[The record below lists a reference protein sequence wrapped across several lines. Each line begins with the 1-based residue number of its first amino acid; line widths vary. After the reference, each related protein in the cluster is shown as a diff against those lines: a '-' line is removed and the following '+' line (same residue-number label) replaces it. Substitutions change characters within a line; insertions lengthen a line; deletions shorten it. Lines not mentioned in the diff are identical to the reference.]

1 MKTYS
6 TVQVAKVLGISS
18 DTIHRWIREGM
29 VTAPQTQSLG
39 GVRVR
44 LWTENEL
51 EQVRKYKA
59 EHYWGKGSQRKRKS
73 RNKRS
78 R

>member
-6 TVQVAKVLGISS
+6 TVQVARVLGISS

-29 VTAPQTQSLG
+29 VTAPETQALG
-39 GVRVR
+39 GVKVR
-44 LWTENEL
+44 LWNENQV

-59 EHYWGKGSQRKRKS
+59 EHYWGKGSQHKGRK
-73 RNKRS
+73 KRS
-78 R
+78 K